1 MFMWCVG
8 LQNTLSHLTPH
19 THTHTDNVCAIVI
32 ELGGVAHIVKA
43 MTTHKTS
50 VDVLHPG
57 CAAICN
63 MAITGR
69 CSGSDGVSVEGE
81 AGVRERIWYW
91 LAHKTLD
98 LSTCSC
104 VPAGTWGR
112 SSA

>member
-1 MFMWCVG
+1 M
-8 LQNTLSHLTPH
+8 
-19 THTHTDNVCAIVI
+19 
-32 ELGGVAHIVKA
+32 AHIVKA
-43 MTTHKTS
+43 MVTHKTS

-69 CSGSDGVSVEGE
+69 CSGGDGVSVEGE
-81 AGVRERIWYW
+81 AGVRERMWYW
-91 LAHKTLD
+91 PAHKTLD

-104 VPAGTWGR
+104 ATSWNVGG